1 MCIIM
6 SVFSVDTIKLYA
18 DSIGLTNLGD
28 EVLTLLCH
36 DTEYRVREIIQEAS
50 KFMRHSNRTKLTTED
65 INYALRLKHVEP
77 IYGYDPSDSV
87 AFKHFVQ
94 GDLYYATDREVDFDT
109 ILTSSLPKIPQ
120 PVRFTSHWLAIE
132 GVQPQIPENPIQED
146 ESAPLE
152 QVYAPQETL
161 QQQSGSSSSTANSN
175 AKIPQIK
182 HHLSKE
188 HQMYFDTITK
198 CLLVKD
204 NTAHQTALKSLSSDA
219 GIQQLVPYF
228 VQFVAEMVMKHLR
241 QLDILK
247 LLVSTV
253 NALLNNQYLFLEP
266 YLHQIMP
273 TLLTCIVG
281 KRLCNDLESEDH
293 WTLREESSHLVSLIC
308 KRFGDAYISLQ
319 PRIMKTLSKA
329 LIPGT
334 SDEKTKIKEISIP
347 SIYGALACLSML
359 GKDTVQLVVLPYF
372 QYIYDIIH
380 HSDNQFPDIFIN
392 KCHQALLFS
401 IKELLSSRYEEIIS
415 KGTSS
420 TYSPIALLEKDYP
433 SIFNCIGSEKVS
445 HLINSQSDM
454 TTKDNTKQNIID
466 SSGNDR
472 MNID

>member
-1 MCIIM
+1 MCIM

-36 DTEYRVREIIQEAS
+36 DTEYRVREIIQEAN
-50 KFMRHSNRTKLTTED
+50 KFTRHSNRTKLTTED

-87 AFKHFVQ
+87 TFKHFVQ

-132 GVQPQIPENPIQED
+132 GVQPQIPENPTQDEFVSPEHTYSSQE
-146 ESAPLE
+146 A
-152 QVYAPQETL
+152 L
-161 QQQSGSSSSTANSN
+161 QQPIEINSPAANSN
-175 AKIPQIK
+175 AKVPQIK

-241 QLDILK
+241 QLDTLK

-281 KRLCNDLESEDH
+281 KRLCNNLESEDH

-329 LIPGT
+329 FVPAA
-334 SDEKTKIKEISIP
+334 SDEKTETKEVSIP

-359 GKDTVQLVVLPYF
+359 GKDTVQLVVLPHF

-380 HSDNQFPDIFIN
+380 HSDSQFSDIFIN

-401 IKELLSSRYEEIIS
+401 IKDLLSSRYEEIIS
-415 KGTSS
+415 QRASF
-420 TYSPIALLEKDYP
+420 TYSPISLLEKEYP
-433 SIFNCIGSEKVS
+433 SIFSCIGSDEVS
-445 HLINSQSDM
+445 HLINSQSSM
-454 TTKDNTKQNIID
+454 AIKDNTKEDISDSLDRDQMKID
-466 SSGNDR
+466 
-472 MNID
+472 